1 MALLEVIPMILREMK
16 RNHFSLIHIARK
28 LDVKSSTVKGMLSR
42 PTMQVQKLAELSE
55 IFNYN
60 FFREIA
66 KTLPY
71 TEPNYAEKVTEDT
84 EKVEMK
90 ERIKALE
97 MEVGILRQTLK
108 DVVSR

>member
-1 MALLEVIPMILREMK
+1 MEPVNVQSMVRREMS
-16 RNHFSLIHIARK
+16 RARISMAD
-28 LDVKSSTVKGMLSR
+28 LSRQLHVSPSTVLGMFNRS
-42 PTMQVQKLAELSE
+42 TMQVQKLVELSA

-66 KTLPY
+66 NTLPY
-71 TEPNYAEKVTEDT
+71 AGPAAEAS
-84 EKVEMK
+84 EKDALN

-108 DVVSR
+108 DVVSGK